1 MSGRRLPDNTPPHPS
16 REGSGWQGDPP
27 PVRRAAVAMVRRTG
41 DEWSMREVEL
51 MREVGHLGAY
61 EVQRAPL
68 TECGTRRTIRSIRIQ
83 ASRFHVSLRVR
94 PVCPECGVVGV
105 RLNRQS
111 GMCPACTER
120 MHLAEEVAF
129 NEVLQR
135 EREEK
140 ASEAEVAEIAR
151 ERAAMRKRNSRLC
164 SKYGL
169 KTRRQR

>member
-1 MSGRRLPDNTPPHPS
+1 MSAK
-16 REGSGWQGDPP
+16 GWK
-27 PVRRAAVAMVRRTG
+27 AWTT
-41 DEWSMREVEL
+41 REVDV
-51 MREVGHLGAY
+51 MRANGHLGVDA
-61 EVQRAPL
+61 VRDAL
-68 TECGTRRTIRSIRIQ
+68 LRECGTDRSARAIESQ
-83 ASRFHVSLRVR
+83 ASRFHVSLKVR

-140 ASEAEVAEIAR
+140 ASEAEVEEIAR

-169 KTRRQR
+169 KTRRQRKG